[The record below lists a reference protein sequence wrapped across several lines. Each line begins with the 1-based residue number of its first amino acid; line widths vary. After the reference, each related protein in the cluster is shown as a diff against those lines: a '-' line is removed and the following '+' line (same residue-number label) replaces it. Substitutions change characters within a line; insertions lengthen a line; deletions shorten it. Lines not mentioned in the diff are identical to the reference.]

1 MDLLDLFVK
10 VGLKDEASDKVD
22 GVGSKITG
30 TLGKVA
36 GTAAKAIAAGTAVVA
51 GGVAAVTGM
60 SMSAYAAYE
69 QNVGGIQKIF
79 GNMGK
84 SLEDYAAL
92 TGQSVDACAGK
103 WAQLEQAQT
112 TVLNNADAAYKTCGM
127 SANSYM
133 EQVTGFSA
141 ALVAS
146 LGGDTVKAAD
156 YANMAMVDMS
166 DNANTFGT
174 DMESLQFA
182 YQGFAKQNYTMLDN
196 LKLGYGGTKE
206 EMQRLI
212 KDAHAVNGAV
222 DESSLSFDNIVLAIH
237 TMQEQMNIAGTTSRE
252 AATTIEGSCNMARA
266 AWENWVTELGKDDA
280 DMGKL
285 TSELVESVETAAKN
299 IVPRVAT
306 IAGTAVSQIPGI
318 IATLGPVVGQ
328 ALAQIFD
335 EGLGGLASS
344 IGGPLGGV
352 VSAVQGGVDTIAER
366 FKGLFEILSV
376 SDNPLES
383 LHLAM
388 AYGVNLLQQDLGS
401 FADNLPG
408 VIDGIGSA
416 VSQAGPVLYD
426 GLTSGLSVIAEAAG
440 QILPEI
446 ATGIEGGMSM
456 LAEAGST
463 IMTGLGGYLSENL
476 PTIAEQGLNILT
488 GLSQSILENLPV
500 LAEGAANLLVG
511 LAQGIA
517 DSLPTI
523 IEQGP
528 VIVQNLADAVNN
540 SAPVLI
546 QGGLQAIVAL
556 AQGIISAI
564 PTLIAN
570 IPAIFSAF
578 LAAWSALDWL
588 SLGRNAIQALGN
600 GITGMVGFVTSAG
613 SNILNAVRN
622 AIQNLPSTLAEI
634 GRNGI
639 SSLGS
644 AISGAVGH
652 VTSAAAN
659 IGNAIWSALSSIPGR
674 VASIGSQIVQ
684 GIANGISGAAGVV
697 VNKITGVVGGAI
709 NAAKNLLGIHSPSR
723 VFRKTFG
730 YFMQGAALGI
740 DDTADLPVRS
750 MRGAVREVERAA
762 RFGATVAGGGAPAP
776 GTTAG
781 SGSVRYSGLNLDR
794 VVELLEKIAEG
805 GDVYLDGN
813 RISTGLAGMS
823 RTTMTGRGYA
833 LT

>member
-10 VGLKDEASDKVD
+10 VGMKDEASDKVD
-22 GVGSKITG
+22 GIASKITG
-30 TLGKVA
+30 GLGKAASTAAKAVAA
-36 GTAAKAIAAGTAVVA
+36 GTAAVAA
-51 GGVAAVTGM
+51 GVAAVAGM
-60 SMSAYAAYE
+60 SLSAYASYE
-69 QNVGGIQKIF
+69 QNVGGIQKLF

-84 SLEDYAAL
+84 SLEDYAAM
-92 TGQSVDACAGK
+92 TGQTVEQCSDK
-103 WAQLEQAQT
+103 WGRLEQAQT
-112 TVLNNADAAYKTCGM
+112 NVLNNANAAWKTAGM
-127 SANSYM
+127 SANQYM
-133 EQVTGFSA
+133 EQVTGFA
-141 ALVAS
+141 ASLVSS
-146 LGGDTVKAAD
+146 LGGDTVRAAE
-156 YANMAMVDMS
+156 YANTAMVDMS
-166 DNANTFGT
+166 DNVNTFGT
-174 DMESLQFA
+174 QMEDVQNA

-206 EMQRLI
+206 EMERLI
-212 KDAHAVNGAV
+212 EDANEWGKANGEAS
-222 DESSLSFDNIVLAIH
+222 DLSIDSFADVVQAIH
-237 TMQEQMNIAGTTSRE
+237 QIQEKQQIAGTTARE
-252 AATTIEGSCNMARA
+252 AATTIEGSVNMAKA
-266 AWENWVTELGKDDA
+266 AWTNWVTELGKDDA
-280 DMGKL
+280 DMQSL
-285 TSELVESVETAAKN
+285 TANLVESVETAAKN

-306 IAGTAVSQIPGI
+306 IVSTALTQLPGLI
-318 IATLGPVVGQ
+318 QSVGPVVGQ
-328 ALAQIFD
+328 AFVQIITD
-335 EGLGGLASS
+335 GLQSAANAV
-344 IGGPLGGV
+344 GGPMGAIIQAVADGV
-352 VSAVQGGVDTIAER
+352 GEIGER
-366 FKGLFEILSV
+366 LKGLFEILNV

-388 AYGVNLLQQDLGS
+388 AYGVNLLKQDLGS
-401 FADNLPG
+401 LADNLPG
-408 VIDGIGSA
+408 IIDGIGQT
-416 VSQAGPVLYD
+416 VSQVGPVLYD
-426 GLTSGLSVIAEAAG
+426 GLVSGLSTIADAAG

-446 ATGIEGGMSM
+446 ATGIEGGISM

-476 PTIAEQGLNILT
+476 PTIAEQGLSILT

-644 AISGAVGH
+644 AISGAVGF

-659 IGNAIWSALSSIPGR
+659 IGSSIVSALASIPGR
-674 VASIGSQIVQ
+674 VVSIGSQIVQ
-684 GIANGISGAAGVV
+684 GIANGIAGAAGVV

-709 NAAKNLLGIHSPSR
+709 DAAKNLLGIHSPSR
-723 VFRKTFG
+723 VFRKMFG
-730 YFMQGAALGI
+730 YVMQGAALGI
-740 DDTADLPVRS
+740 DDTADEPVKS
-750 MRGAVREVERAA
+750 MESAVGKVERAA
-762 RFGATVAGGGAPAP
+762 KFGVSVIGGGAYGATANGAAGTAGGGN
-776 GTTAG
+776 
-781 SGSVRYSGLNLDR
+781 VYNL
-794 VVELLEKIAEG
+794 
-805 GDVYLDGN
+805 YLDGDML
-813 RISTGLAGMS
+813 GVD
-823 RTTMTGRGYA
+823 GRVASAFRSFVAAVEQSMAMGVA
-833 LT
+833 